1 MIRDNIMS
9 QIDLPTDFDFQQA
22 GRQVLEIERE
32 GLAQLD
38 QYINE
43 DFTHACETIFRCG
56 GKVVVM
62 GMGKS
67 GHIGRKWRQ
76 PSPVPAPRH
85 FCPPRRSGAR

>member
-67 GHIGRKWRQ
+67 ATSAANGGNLRQ
-76 PSPVPAPRH
+76 YRH
-85 FCPPRRSGAR
+85 LGIFCPPRRSGAR